1 MDTPETLRR
10 NILVVDDDRAV
21 LGAVSRILRD
31 RYTVRLAEDA
41 GAALDM
47 VALLRPDLVLL
58 DLHIPGTDGLAIL
71 RELTRFDPA
80 LKVVMVSGDVRPE
93 SISQALAGGA
103 VAYLGKPFSVEEVTD
118 AVDHAMSLSAR
129 RPS

>member
-1 MDTPETLRR
+1 MGFEGTVQFVDLTL
-10 NILVVDDDRAV
+10 AV
-21 LGAVSRILRD
+21 LFLDLLLSGDNAVSSAMACRNLPARQ
-31 RYTVRLAEDA
+31 RRQAMLA
-41 GAALDM
+41 
-47 VALLRPDLVLL
+47 
-58 DLHIPGTDGLAIL
+58 GTGLAIL